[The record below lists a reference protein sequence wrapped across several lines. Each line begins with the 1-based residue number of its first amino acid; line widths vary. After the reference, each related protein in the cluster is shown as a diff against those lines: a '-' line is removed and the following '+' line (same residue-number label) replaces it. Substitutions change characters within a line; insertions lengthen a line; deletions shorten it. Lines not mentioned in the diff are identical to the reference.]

1 MTNNLPKTEDKNK
14 ELKVKFL
21 EYFRQLPIQKLAAA
35 SIGKSEDTITD
46 WKRAD
51 SDFSDQIEQA
61 KAEWALSNIKRVQ
74 SREWLLER
82 LMNDHFGGK
91 EAPGGVQNNF
101 FNLTD
106 DQLDTVIKSKIRQI
120 GDPTIIDGETTE
132 DSGESTEV
140 R

>member
-1 MTNNLPKTEDKNK
+1 MKQQSKELDKNA
-14 ELKVKFL
+14 ELKIKFL
-21 EYFRQLPIQKLAAA
+21 EYFKQLPVQKLAGA

-61 KAEWALSNIKRVQ
+61 KAEWALSNIKRVK

-91 EAPGGVQNNF
+91 EVAGSLQQNNF
-101 FNLTD
+101 YNLTD
-106 DQLDTVIKSKIRQI
+106 EQLDTVIQSKIRQI
-120 GDPTIIDGETTE
+120 GNGPIISGETTE
-132 DSGESTEV
+132 DSGESA
-140 R
+140 